1 MELGCKKEAK
11 MQIEI
16 FALCDAAIADM
27 GKLSMLGVFDT
38 IWVIKTPALHPQCT
52 IALRARFERSERLE
66 HKVAVHFVDVDGKNV
81 IPPAQ
86 GAITINFPDEQGSSS
101 TNLILNIQGLKLER
115 IGEYSIDLVIDG
127 QQKASLPLF
136 VKERK

>member
-1 MELGCKKEAK
+1 

-16 FALCDAAIADM
+16 FALCDAAIADF
-27 GKLSMLGVFDT
+27 GKLSMLGAFDT
-38 IWVIKTPALHPQCT
+38 IGATKIPIVHPQCA
-52 IALRARFERSERLE
+52 IALRVRFERIERGE
-66 HKVAVHFVDVDGKNV
+66 HKVIVQFVDIDGKNV

-86 GAITINFPDEQGSSS
+86 GAITMNFPEEQSSGSA
-101 TNLILNIQGLKLER
+101 NLILNIQALKLEKF
-115 IGEYSIDLVIDG
+115 GQYSIDLAIDG